1 MVTGV
6 TDKSFQKCYVWVIRV
21 CDGGG
26 SGGVGINDGVTL
38 AKIDSNPHKTRPP
51 FLQPF
56 YIETK
61 FWLKTSKC
69 SLAAATAACPDDF
82 ISILE
87 TFIGKL

>member
-1 MVTGV
+1 M
-6 TDKSFQKCYVWVIRV
+6 SFQDAMYELLE

-26 SGGVGINDGVTL
+26 GRGGVGINDGVTL
-38 AKIDSNPHKTRPP
+38 AKIDSNPHKTRPPP

-69 SLAAATAACPDDF
+69 SLAAAAACPDDF

>member
-1 MVTGV
+1 MC
-6 TDKSFQKCYVWVIRV
+6 FENAMYELLE
-21 CDGGG
+21 CDRGAG
-26 SGGVGINDGVTL
+26 SGGVGINYGVTL

-69 SLAAATAACPDDF
+69 SLAAAAACPDDF